1 MAQLDDFSPL
11 RTHRTVSYGSFAV
24 LETIANLHTRTKLLP
39 TTVTPKGF

>member
-11 RTHRTVSYGSFAV
+11 RAPRTLKYGSLTV

-39 TTVTPKGF
+39 TTIMPKGF